1 MILMLIKKIKEKI
14 IAINLKIE
22 GKVVF
27 CFCFVLINIF
37 CFWFWLV
44 KISDKFDH
52 PAPFQKSMLYAS
64 DVYHRCTWG
73 VLGKIVNRSLLHLN
87 ADIC

>member
-1 MILMLIKKIKEKI
+1 MILMLIKKNQRKI

-37 CFWFWLV
+37 WFWFWLV

-64 DVYHRCTWG
+64 ACMEGCLSQVH
-73 VLGKIVNRSLLHLN
+73 LGRVGQNSE
-87 ADIC
+87 